1 MIIAIWE
8 FEYHHYLI
16 IAFDHFLYSD
26 EDSGDPEIY
35 TGDKGKRIFSFLLT
49 CHKQF
54 NDYLFYLVE
63 FYCRDGRK
71 GPQYG
76 KCEKVGEGTVC
87 DRTRHCHGNKLR
99 DDEIK
104 IKVDSLIYPGY
115 QHPDYNYELEVN
127 GYAAWLATLLEKLH

>member
-26 EDSGDPEIY
+26 EDSDPEDDPEIS

-54 NDYLFYLVE
+54 NDCLFYLVE
-63 FYCRDGRK
+63 FYCRNGRK
-71 GPQYG
+71 G
-76 KCEKVGEGTVC
+76 KREKVGEGTVC
-87 DRTRHCHGNKLR
+87 DRTSHCHGNKLR

-104 IKVDSLIYPGY
+104 IKVDSLIFSGY
-115 QHPDYNYELEVN
+115 EHPNYKYELEVN
-127 GYAAWLATLLEKLH
+127 GYAAWLVTLLEKLR

>member
-54 NDYLFYLVE
+54 NDCLFYLVE

-71 GPQYG
+71 GPHYG
-76 KCEKVGEGTVC
+76 KCEKVGEGTAC
-87 DRTRHCHGNKLR
+87 DRTSHCHGNKLR

-104 IKVDSLIYPGY
+104 INSL
-115 QHPDYNYELEVN
+115 H
-127 GYAAWLATLLEKLH
+127 ATIT